1 MRMRVKQQQTDLAE
15 CLSLIL
21 ANFLASLLHFGI
33 EEHLPLVPTIRTI
46 LIMLVIQTN
55 SFDMHLNWK
64 PNKRPILSS
73 FDC

>member
-1 MRMRVKQQQTDLAE
+1 MRMRVEQQQTDLAE

-21 ANFLASLLHFGI
+21 ANFLASLHFGI
-33 EEHLPLVPTIRTI
+33 EEHLPLVLTIRTI

-55 SFDMHLNWK
+55 LFDMHLNWK